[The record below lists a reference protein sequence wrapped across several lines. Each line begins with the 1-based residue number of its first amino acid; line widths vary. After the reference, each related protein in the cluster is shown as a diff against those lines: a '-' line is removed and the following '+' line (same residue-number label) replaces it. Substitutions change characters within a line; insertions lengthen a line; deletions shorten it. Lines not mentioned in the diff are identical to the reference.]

1 MRHVGTVPPA
11 ASIHLLPAGVAL
23 FAAPAADAASG
34 VPGLEVTGLS
44 TMIMSLALVIGFI
57 FAAAFVA
64 KRMPFGLGARGNGGA
79 LKVLA
84 ALPLG
89 PKERLLLVQARGEE
103 LLIAVSPAG
112 VFNVGAQAAPGVPP
126 SAPRPAAEPAP
137 TFVLRDEP

>member
-1 MRHVGTVPPA
+1 MTARSTISIVVIA
-11 ASIHLLPAGVAL
+11 AATAAALCASTCAG
-23 FAAPAADAASG
+23 AAPS
-34 VPGLEVTGLS
+34 VPGLEVSGLS

-64 KRMPFGLGARGNGGA
+64 RGNNGA

-112 VFNVGAQAAPGVPP
+112 VFNVGAQAAPGTPP
-126 SAPRPAAEPAP
+126 SAPRAADPAP
-137 TFVLRDEP
+137 TFVMRDEP